1 MPLNPNDLSDRS
13 QRPRRLLLRGGLLV
27 LGTLAISVLAG
38 WSRRAHPDDVVP
50 TPAGLADVVRTVNL
64 RLETTEGELAV
75 AKIQLDRLNQIV
87 TYSSRYQIPADLAGA
102 VFDIAL
108 SEGIDPAL
116 GFRLVKVE
124 SSFDDHAKSSA
135 GALGYTQIL
144 PATARFFEPGLSESQ
159 LYDRDVNLRLGFRFL
174 KTLIRQYQGEVELAL
189 VAYNRGPARVAEILS
204 QGGDP
209 HNGYAQ
215 AVLKGTDRGKGTSQ

>member
-13 QRPRRLLLRGGLLV
+13 QRPRRLMLRGSLLV

-38 WSRRAHPDDVVP
+38 WSRRAHPDEVVP

-87 TYSSRYQIPADLAGA
+87 TYSSRYRIPADLAGA
-102 VFDIAL
+102 IFDIAL
-108 SEGIDPAL
+108 SEGIDPTL

-124 SSFDDHAKSSA
+124 SDFDDHAKSSA

-144 PATARFFEPGLSESQ
+144 PATARFFEPGLSENQ

-174 KTLIRQYQGEVELAL
+174 KTLIRQYQGEIELAL

-215 AVLKGTDRGKGTSQ
+215 AVLKGTDRGKGISQ